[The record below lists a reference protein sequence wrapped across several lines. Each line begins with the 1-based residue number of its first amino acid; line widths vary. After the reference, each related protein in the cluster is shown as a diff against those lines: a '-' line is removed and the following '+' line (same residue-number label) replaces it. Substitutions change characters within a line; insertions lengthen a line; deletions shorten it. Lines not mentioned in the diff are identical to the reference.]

1 MDQLQQLLERQ
12 AITTAMHRYCRAADG
27 RDPEGFVSVFA
38 EDGFGDYTRGP
49 LVGREALRAF
59 FDKFIG
65 GMMEATQHQ
74 VSNIDI
80 DFDDEKTARA
90 VSYVTAWHRFREPKP
105 DYVVH
110 GQYHDVW
117 TRLSGEWL
125 LASRRIAVLG
135 EVHQP
140 RV

>member
-1 MDQLQQLLERQ
+1 MDQLQQLMERQ

-27 RDPEGFVSVFA
+27 RDAEGFVSVFA
-38 EDGFGDYTRGP
+38 EDGVADYTRGP
-49 LVGREALRAF
+49 VVGREALRAF

-80 DFDDEKTARA
+80 EFEDEKTARA
-90 VSYVTAWHRFREPKP
+90 VSYVTAWHRFRASKP

-117 TRLSGEWL
+117 TRQSGEWL
-125 LASRRIAVLG
+125 LASRQVAVLG

-140 RV
+140 R